1 MNYLDLH
8 EAAELVKAGETVYK
22 KIESDYD
29 GCKYLCFTQ
38 EMLVNGIIDYYFN
51 DYKYGH
57 IDSDLHGWVEIITE
71 YVELSEEEYQKWY
84 EEYGEDDDVKDDKM
98 DEYFTYEYV
107 NDYVSSNI
115 MNNYDTLHEYEF
127 HEEDDDEDEDEE
139 EYEDSSLFYRNY
151 LNSLKQFL
159 YLKQIKII
167 K

>member
-57 IDSDLHGWVEIITE
+57 IDSDLHGWVDIITE
-71 YVELSEEEYQKWY
+71 Y
-84 EEYGEDDDVKDDKM
+84 VKDDKM
-98 DEYFTYEYV
+98 DEYFTYKYV
-107 NDYVSSNI
+107 NDYVNSNI
-115 MNNYDTLHEYEF
+115 MNNYDTLHEYELP
-127 HEEDDDEDEDEE
+127 EEDDDEDDDEDEE

-151 LNSLKQFL
+151 LNSLK
-159 YLKQIKII
+159 
-167 K
+167 

>member
-8 EAAELVKAGETVYK
+8 ETAELEKAGETVYK
-22 KIESDYD
+22 KIDRDYD
-29 GCKYLCFTQ
+29 DCEYLYFTQ

-57 IDSDLHGWVEIITE
+57 IDSDLHGWVDIITE

-107 NDYVSSNI
+107 NDYVNSNI

-127 HEEDDDEDEDEE
+127 PEEDEDEEEDEE

-151 LNSLKQFL
+151 LNSLK
-159 YLKQIKII
+159 
-167 K
+167 